1 MVPFLSE
8 IAVITACLSSLTATT
23 AEGQQGLTVERAS
36 MVRGAFPTLPI
47 TADPLISEFIQ
58 ADFSYGLQRY
68 ESFADAGKARRAL
81 AGLRS
86 LLMPDGIRVE
96 LNLSNVS
103 NQNWPMW
110 TEACQRAQSVWEEA
124 LEERLF
130 SPSEP
135 FPQDKRSKSYSLVR
149 VHITDEP
156 PSGRDTQGAIFVNR
170 VADATD
176 RTARYRVEADLYV
189 YRMVGKHYVSRDQ
202 AIEVIAHELGHLLG
216 LEDLEDHSRL
226 MGPFLPK
233 TAKVLPTATEV
244 DALINFRKRL
254 RAAIRE
260 IQQSAKI
267 GD

>member
-8 IAVITACLSSLTATT
+8 IAVFTACLSSLSATM
-23 AEGQQGLTVERAS
+23 ADGQQGFIVERAT
-36 MVRGAFPTLPI
+36 MARGAAPVLPI

-68 ESFADAGKARRAL
+68 ESFADAGKPRRAL

-86 LLMPDGIRVE
+86 LLMPEGIRVE
-96 LNLSNVS
+96 IDLTNVADQ
-103 NQNWPMW
+103 NQAMW

-124 LEERLF
+124 LNERLF

-135 FPQDKRSKSYSLVR
+135 VPVDKRSKSYSLVR
-149 VHITDEP
+149 VHVTDEP

-189 YRMVGKHYVSRDQ
+189 YRMVGKKFVTRDQ

-233 TAKVLPTATEV
+233 TAKVLPTGTEV

-254 RAAIRE
+254 RVAIRE
-260 IQQSAKI
+260 IQQTAKI

>member
-1 MVPFLSE
+1 MVRFFP
-8 IAVITACLSSLTATT
+8 IAVVSASLLFSMPSVKAD
-23 AEGQQGLTVERAS
+23 ELQVSERAIFA
-36 MVRGAFPTLPI
+36 RGAAPVLPI

-68 ESFADAGKARRAL
+68 ASFGDAGKPRRAL

-86 LLMPDGIRVE
+86 LLMPEGIRID

-103 NQNWPMW
+103 EQNRTMW
-110 TEACQRAQSVWEEA
+110 TEACQKAQSVWEEA
-124 LEERLF
+124 LGERLF
-130 SPSEP
+130 SPSAPIPE
-135 FPQDKRSKSYSLVR
+135 DKRSKSYSLVR

-176 RTARYRVEADLYV
+176 RSPRYRVEADLYV
-189 YRMVGKHYVSRDQ
+189 YRMVGKQYVSQDQ

-216 LEDLEDHSRL
+216 LEDVEDHSRL

-233 TAKVLPTATEV
+233 TAKVLPTASEV

-254 RAAIRE
+254 RVAIRE

>member
-1 MVPFLSE
+1 MVRFISE
-8 IAVITACLSSLTATT
+8 FAVLVACVFSSGSM
-23 AEGQQGLTVERAS
+23 EPSGGQGLTLERAS
-36 MVRGAFPTLPI
+36 LVRGAAPVLPI

-68 ESFADAGKARRAL
+68 ASFAEAGKPRRAL

-86 LLMPDGIRVE
+86 LLMPEGIRVE
-96 LNLSNVS
+96 LDNSNIS
-103 NQNWPMW
+103 DQNRTMW

-135 FPQDKRSKSYSLVR
+135 IPTDKRSKSYALVR

-156 PSGRDTQGAIFVNR
+156 PTGRDTQGAIFVNR

-176 RTARYRVEADLYV
+176 RTARYRVEADVYV
-189 YRMVGKHYVSRDQ
+189 YRMVGKQYVTRDQ

-254 RAAIRE
+254 RESIRA